1 MDKLKSAWKNMSK
14 FEQAMV
20 SIRDMG
26 CFCAVI
32 TALLKLFG
40 LIPYGAMAAVLLPV
54 VALAQAALSWRRS
67 KATALF
73 FLGFI
78 IFFFFVFF
86 LSRN

>member
-1 MDKLKSAWKNMSK
+1 MDKLKSVWKNMTK
-14 FEQAMV
+14 FEKAMV

-54 VALAQAALSWRRS
+54 VALAQAALSWKRS

-73 FLGFI
+73 FLAFI
-78 IFFFFVFF
+78 VFFFFVFF
-86 LSRN
+86 LGRN